1 MNKLAEQVTKNFPF
15 TSNSLKKVQSEEELL
30 VLLSQYVQ
38 ELIDTDFAKLINTLY
53 RIDVSEAKIKR
64 ALDLSKPKD
73 ANKIIAQLIIE
84 REKQKI
90 KTREDYNNNSL

>member
-1 MNKLAEQVTKNFPF
+1 MTKLAEQITKNFPF
-15 TSNSLKKVQSEEELL
+15 TYSSLKELQSEEELL
-30 VLLSQYVQ
+30 IILSQYVQ

-53 RIDVSEAKIKR
+53 RIDVSEVKIKR

-84 REKQKI
+84 REKQKN
-90 KTREDYNNNSL
+90 KTREEYNNDSK